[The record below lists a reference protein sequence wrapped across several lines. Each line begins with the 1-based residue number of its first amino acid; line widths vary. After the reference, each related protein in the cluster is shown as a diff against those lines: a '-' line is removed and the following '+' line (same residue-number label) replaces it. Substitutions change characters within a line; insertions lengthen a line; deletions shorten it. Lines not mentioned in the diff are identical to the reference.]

1 MKKFALG
8 IILSTIGFIYSFAC
22 FVYTILNPCIVNGQS
37 GLIVSFRENDVLLP
51 FLISILILVIG
62 VLICG
67 YEAYRKTYKVGT
79 AFPNLYL
86 YIIKFFCQCYILH
99 NVKDF

>member
-37 GLIVSFRENDVLLP
+37 GLIVSLGKMMYYFP
-51 FLISILILVIG
+51 F
-62 VLICG
+62 
-67 YEAYRKTYKVGT
+67 
-79 AFPNLYL
+79 
-86 YIIKFFCQCYILH
+86 
-99 NVKDF
+99 

>member
-22 FVYTILNPCIVNGQS
+22 FVYTILNPCIVNGQG

-51 FLISILILVIG
+51 FLISILILIIG

-67 YEAYRKTYKVGT
+67 YEAYRKK
-79 AFPNLYL
+79 
-86 YIIKFFCQCYILH
+86 
-99 NVKDF
+99 

>member
-51 FLISILILVIG
+51 FLISIKVNFI
-62 VLICG
+62 
-67 YEAYRKTYKVGT
+67 AYHKCH
-79 AFPNLYL
+79 L